1 MPLSQ
6 IIKKINKENAPPGG
20 WRPEDKVTSFKRQAS
35 SFKLDNGSGML
46 QDEFRKEYMTELEKL
61 KKMLV
66 SAHDE
71 LRGRKQKNTPTFGA
85 MMFMLQAIVQCNAAL
100 NERKKDGQNKIQT

>member
-1 MPLSQ
+1 MMPQLKSK
-6 IIKKINKENAPPGG
+6 IKLERKI
-20 WRPEDKVTSFKRQAS
+20 
-35 SFKLDNGSGML
+35 
-46 QDEFRKEYMTELEKL
+46 MTELEKL

-71 LRGRKQKNTPTFGA
+71 LRARKQKNTPTFGA

-100 NERKKDGQNKIQT
+100 NERKKHEEN

>member
-1 MPLSQ
+1 
-6 IIKKINKENAPPGG
+6 
-20 WRPEDKVTSFKRQAS
+20 
-35 SFKLDNGSGML
+35 
-46 QDEFRKEYMTELEKL
+46 MTELEKL

-66 SAHDE
+66 DAHDE

-100 NERKKDGQNKIQT
+100 NERKKYGQRNNTCNK

>member
-1 MPLSQ
+1 
-6 IIKKINKENAPPGG
+6 
-20 WRPEDKVTSFKRQAS
+20 
-35 SFKLDNGSGML
+35 
-46 QDEFRKEYMTELEKL
+46 MTELEKL

-66 SAHDE
+66 DAHDE

-100 NERKKDGQNKIQT
+100 NERKKYGQRK

>member
-1 MPLSQ
+1 
-6 IIKKINKENAPPGG
+6 
-20 WRPEDKVTSFKRQAS
+20 
-35 SFKLDNGSGML
+35 
-46 QDEFRKEYMTELEKL
+46 MTELEKL

-71 LRGRKQKNTPTFGA
+71 LRARKQKNTPTFGA

-100 NERKKDGQNKIQT
+100 NESKRSQKIKVDKPASNI

>member
-1 MPLSQ
+1 
-6 IIKKINKENAPPGG
+6 
-20 WRPEDKVTSFKRQAS
+20 
-35 SFKLDNGSGML
+35 
-46 QDEFRKEYMTELEKL
+46 MTELEKL

-71 LRGRKQKNTPTFGA
+71 LRARKQKNTPTFGA

-100 NERKKDGQNKIQT
+100 NEREKKERIKWKKKKQLLKWWLGG